1 MQANIGNTERL
12 ARLIAGAVLMLLP
25 FLFGFTTTW
34 TWVSV
39 IVGLVLVGTAAVRF
53 CPLWKILGI
62 CTIEGRK

>member
-1 MQANIGNTERL
+1 MQANIGNTERIV
-12 ARLIAGAVLMLLP
+12 RLIVGVVLVLLP
-25 FLFGFTTTW
+25 FLTGFAPVW